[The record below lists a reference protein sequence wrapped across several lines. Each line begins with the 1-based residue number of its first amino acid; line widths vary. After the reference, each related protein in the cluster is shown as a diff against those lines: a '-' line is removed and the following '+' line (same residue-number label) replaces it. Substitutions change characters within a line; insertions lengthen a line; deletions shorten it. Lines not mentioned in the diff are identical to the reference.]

1 MMALTTLANGL
12 RVASRPMR
20 SVETVAVGLYAPTG
34 SRYESADLNGVA
46 HLFEHMVFKGAGGRS
61 AREISELVE
70 DVGGDL
76 NASTDRELTA
86 FYATL
91 LAPDLPLGV
100 GLLADLIRRPHF
112 ETRHLELEKK
122 VVLQELAE
130 ARDTASDIV
139 FDHLQEAA
147 FPNQPIGRP
156 VLGTEP
162 TIRGISVD
170 DLHVWLTT
178 HYGASELVLVAAG
191 KLDHQQLVDLAQ
203 AAFGDMPPSSR
214 TPPEPGR
221 FVGGRRFESRR
232 SGDQA
237 HIAVAMPAP
246 AWGAPDAYASQLFA
260 DVIGAGSSSRLFQ
273 QLREEQG
280 LAYSVGAGAQNF
292 DGCGLFWT
300 YVAADRA
307 DAGLAHGEIERVLA
321 ETVADLTQRDL
332 ERARAMAKAGMLMS
346 LESCWGQASY
356 LATRLLREGALI
368 EPSEIVARLD
378 AVTLDE
384 VRRVGARMLDGPR
397 AVAAVGAKLALAA

>member
-1 MMALTTLANGL
+1 MMALTRLTNGL

-34 SRYESADLNGVA
+34 SRYEPAHLNGIA

-100 GLLADLIRRPHF
+100 HLLADLVRRPHF
-112 ETRHLELEKK
+112 EPRHLELEKK

-130 ARDTASDIV
+130 ARDTGSDIV

-147 FPNQPIGRP
+147 FPDQPLGRS
-156 VLGTEP
+156 VLGSEQ
-162 TIRGISVD
+162 TIRAISVD
-170 DLHVWLTT
+170 DVHGWLAS
-178 HYGASELVLVAAG
+178 HYGPSDLVLVAAG
-191 KLDHQQLVDLAQ
+191 KLEHQQLVDLAE
-203 AAFGDMPPSSR
+203 AAFGDMNPSPR
-214 TPPEPGR
+214 PKPDTAQ
-221 FVGGRRFESRR
+221 FVGGGRFELRKS
-232 SGDQA
+232 DQA

-246 AWGAPDAYASQLFA
+246 EWGAPDAFASQLFA
-260 DVIGAGSSSRLFQ
+260 DVVGAGSSSRLFQ

-280 LAYSVGAGAQNF
+280 LAYSVAAAAQNF
-292 DGCGLFWT
+292 TGCGMFWT
-300 YVAADRA
+300 YVAADRS
-307 DAGLAHGEIERVLA
+307 DAALVHREIERVLA
-321 ETVADLTQRDL
+321 ETAADLGQRDL

-356 LATRLLREGALI
+356 LATRLLRDGELI

-378 AVTLDE
+378 AITLDE
-384 VRRVGARMLDGPR
+384 VQRVAAQMLEGPR
-397 AVAAVGAKLALAA
+397 AIASVGAKLALAA